1 MVKEFKLVQKNN
13 EEEIEHLKSVIK
25 EMRDEKDTLNE
36 QKSALTDK
44 MNDYSAKIL
53 QKSQKIT

>member
-1 MVKEFKLVQKNN
+1 MKSVQKNN